1 MLNSFIKA
9 GLTYAFSDVLRKL
22 APFLLLP
29 FYVSQLSVGQFG
41 KLEYLTI
48 VTTFFSFLI
57 SWGSV
62 QGLLRLYPEFGKA
75 VVFQSI
81 TLSFMIFAILS
92 IILSFLY
99 LLIDPHEILAIESK
113 KIFYL
118 CLFFGFI
125 FSINNIALTILRS
138 EERLIEFT
146 IFNIAAVF
154 LQISLIIYFIYF
166 TKLDYLSKFY
176 GVIGAN
182 FISLLFLSVYVLKDK
197 VAFNLSHSLMLK
209 LLKFYSPIAG
219 GNLIGWFSGSL
230 DKIIVKSIL
239 GDAALGIYAFAFQLA
254 QIFKLGIE
262 SFLKAFNVLVYNNQ
276 NLQNLFFK
284 KRYYSM
290 FIFQILAVIYFYIII
305 SLINMPLIKEYAI
318 ESSIFILILL
328 SRIFLLMN
336 FVETIF
342 FYTKKNSLTV
352 MKASLISLFV
362 ISIIIYPSI
371 TYFGLMGAGL
381 SILIFSI
388 TNYFYLTH
396 KHKIG
401 LLNVIKNI
409 LFIIMPWVFMI

>member
-1 MLNSFIKA
+1 
-9 GLTYAFSDVLRKL
+9 
-22 APFLLLP
+22 
-29 FYVSQLSVGQFG
+29 
-41 KLEYLTI
+41 
-48 VTTFFSFLI
+48 
-57 SWGSV
+57 
-62 QGLLRLYPEFGKA
+62 
-75 VVFQSI
+75 
-81 TLSFMIFAILS
+81 
-92 IILSFLY
+92 
-99 LLIDPHEILAIESK
+99 
-113 KIFYL
+113 
-118 CLFFGFI
+118 
-125 FSINNIALTILRS
+125 
-138 EERLIEFT
+138 
-146 IFNIAAVF
+146 
-154 LQISLIIYFIYF
+154 
-166 TKLDYLSKFY
+166 
-176 GVIGAN
+176 
-182 FISLLFLSVYVLKDK
+182 
-197 VAFNLSHSLMLK
+197 
-209 LLKFYSPIAG
+209 
-219 GNLIGWFSGSL
+219 
-230 DKIIVKSIL
+230 
-239 GDAALGIYAFAFQLA
+239 
-254 QIFKLGIE
+254 
-262 SFLKAFNVLVYNNQ
+262 
-276 NLQNLFFK
+276 
-284 KRYYSM
+284 M